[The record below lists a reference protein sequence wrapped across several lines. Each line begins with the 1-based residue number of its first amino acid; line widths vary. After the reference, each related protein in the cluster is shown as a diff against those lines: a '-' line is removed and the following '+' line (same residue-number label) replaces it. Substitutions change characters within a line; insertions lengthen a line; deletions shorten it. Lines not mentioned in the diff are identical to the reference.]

1 MKLQVA
7 LDLLSTDAAVSLLN
21 EIAPY
26 VDIIEVGTPLV
37 KIEGLEVLREI
48 KSRWPDKFLFADLKT
63 MDAGALEAELAL
75 NAGADAVS
83 VLAVA
88 ADRTIAGAVNA
99 ANKLGKSVVVDL
111 IGVPPKQ
118 RLARIN
124 ELQKLGVESVELH
137 AGLDEQAQEGYSLP
151 ALLATIEGTEVKFA
165 VAGGITLDTVD
176 IVAAAGAETAVV
188 GGGIYNAANPA
199 ATAKSLKEKILQL
212 A

>member
-1 MKLQVA
+1 M
-7 LDLLSTDAAVSLLN
+7 
-21 EIAPY
+21 
-26 VDIIEVGTPLV
+26 
-37 KIEGLEVLREI
+37 REI

-88 ADRTIAGAVNA
+88 ADGTIAGAVNA

-111 IGVPPKQ
+111 IGVPPTH
-118 RLARIN
+118 RLARID
-124 ELQKLGVESVELH
+124 ELRKLGVGTVELH

-151 ALLATIEGTEVKFA
+151 ALLATIAGTDVKFA

-199 ATAKSLKEKILQL
+199 ATAKSLKEKLLQL

>member
-7 LDLLSTDAAVSLLN
+7 LDLLSTDDAVNLLN
-21 EIAPY
+21 DIAPY
-26 VDIIEVGTPLV
+26 VDIIEVGTPLI
-37 KIEGLEVLREI
+37 KIEGLAVLREI

-88 ADRTIAGAVNA
+88 ADGTIAGAVNA

-111 IGVPPKQ
+111 IGVPPTH
-118 RLARIN
+118 RLARID
-124 ELQKLGVESVELH
+124 ELRKLGVGTVELH

-151 ALLATIEGTEVKFA
+151 ALLATIAGTDVKFA

-199 ATAKSLKEKILQL
+199 ATAKSLKEKLLQL

>member
-7 LDLLSTDAAVSLLN
+7 LDLLSTDAAVNLLN
-21 EIAPY
+21 DIAPY
-26 VDIIEVGTPLV
+26 VDIIEVGTPLI
-37 KIEGLEVLREI
+37 KIEGLAVLREF

-88 ADRTIAGAVNA
+88 ADGTIAGAVNA

-111 IGVPPKQ
+111 IGVPPTH
-118 RLARIN
+118 RLARID
-124 ELQKLGVESVELH
+124 ELRKLGVGTVELH

-151 ALLATIEGTEVKFA
+151 ALLATIAGTDVKFA

-199 ATAKSLKEKILQL
+199 ATAKSLKEKLLQL

>member
-7 LDLLSTDAAVSLLN
+7 LDLLSTDAAVNLLN
-21 EIAPY
+21 DIAPY
-26 VDIIEVGTPLV
+26 VDIIEVGTPLIN
-37 KIEGLEVLREI
+37 IEGLAVLREI

-88 ADRTIAGAVNA
+88 ADGTIAGAVNA

-111 IGVPPKQ
+111 IGVPPAH
-118 RLARIN
+118 RLARID
-124 ELQKLGVESVELH
+124 ELRKLGVGTVELH

-151 ALLATIEGTEVKFA
+151 ALLATIAGTDVKFA

-199 ATAKSLKEKILQL
+199 ATAKSLKEKLLQL

>member
-7 LDLLSTDAAVSLLN
+7 LDLLSTDDAVNLLN
-21 EIAPY
+21 DIAPY
-26 VDIIEVGTPLV
+26 VDIIEVGTPLI
-37 KIEGLEVLREI
+37 KIEGLAVLREI

-88 ADRTIAGAVNA
+88 ADGTIAGAVNA

-111 IGVPPKQ
+111 IGVPPTH
-118 RLARIN
+118 RLARID
-124 ELQKLGVESVELH
+124 ELRKLGVGTVELH

-151 ALLATIEGTEVKFA
+151 ALLATIAGTDVKFV

-199 ATAKSLKEKILQL
+199 ATAKSLKEKLLQL

>member
-7 LDLLSTDAAVSLLN
+7 LDLLSTDAAVNLLN
-21 EIAPY
+21 DIAPY
-26 VDIIEVGTPLV
+26 VDIIEVGTPLI
-37 KIEGLEVLREI
+37 KIEGLAVLREI

-88 ADRTIAGAVNA
+88 ADGTIAGAVNA

-111 IGVPPKQ
+111 IGVPPAH
-118 RLARIN
+118 RLARID
-124 ELQKLGVESVELH
+124 ELRKLGVGTVELH

-151 ALLATIEGTEVKFA
+151 ALLATIAGTDVKFA

-199 ATAKSLKEKILQL
+199 ATAKSLKEKLLQL

>member
-7 LDLLSTDAAVSLLN
+7 LDLLSTDAAVNLLN
-21 EIAPY
+21 DIAPY
-26 VDIIEVGTPLV
+26 VDIIEVGTPLI
-37 KIEGLEVLREI
+37 KIEGLAVLREI

-88 ADRTIAGAVNA
+88 ADGTIAGAVNA

-111 IGVPPKQ
+111 IGVPPTH
-118 RLARIN
+118 RLARID
-124 ELQKLGVESVELH
+124 ELRKLGVGTVELH

-151 ALLATIEGTEVKFA
+151 ALLATIAGTDVKFA

-199 ATAKSLKEKILQL
+199 ATAKSLKEKLLQL

>member
-7 LDLLSTDAAVSLLN
+7 LDLLSTDDAVNLLN
-21 EIAPY
+21 DIAPY
-26 VDIIEVGTPLV
+26 VDIIEVGTPLI
-37 KIEGLEVLREI
+37 KIEGLAVLREI

-88 ADRTIAGAVNA
+88 ADGTIAGAVNA

-111 IGVPPKQ
+111 IGVPPTH
-118 RLARIN
+118 RLARID
-124 ELQKLGVESVELH
+124 ELRKLGVGTVELH
-137 AGLDEQAQEGYSLP
+137 AGLDEQAPEGYSLP
-151 ALLATIEGTEVKFA
+151 ALLATIAGTDVKFA

-199 ATAKSLKEKILQL
+199 ATAKSLKEKLLQL

>member
-7 LDLLSTDAAVSLLN
+7 LDLLSTDAAVNLLN
-21 EIAPY
+21 DIAPY
-26 VDIIEVGTPLV
+26 VDIIEVGTPLI
-37 KIEGLEVLREI
+37 KIEGLSVLREI

-88 ADRTIAGAVNA
+88 ADGTIAGAVNA

-111 IGVPPKQ
+111 IGVPPTH
-118 RLARIN
+118 RLARID
-124 ELQKLGVESVELH
+124 ELRKLGVGTVELH

-151 ALLATIEGTEVKFA
+151 ALLATIAGTDVKFA

-199 ATAKSLKEKILQL
+199 ATAKSLKEKLLQL

>member
-7 LDLLSTDAAVSLLN
+7 LDLLSTRDAKNLLN
-21 EIAPY
+21 DIAPW

-37 KIEGLEVLREI
+37 KIEGLSVLREI
-48 KSRWPDKFLFADLKT
+48 KASWPDKFLFADLKT
-63 MDAGALEAELAL
+63 MDAGALEADLAFD
-75 NAGADAVS
+75 AGADAVS

-88 ADRTIAGAVNA
+88 ADQTIAGAVNA
-99 ANKLGKSVVVDL
+99 AAKKGKSVVVDL

-118 RLARIN
+118 RLARIA
-124 ELQKLGVESVELH
+124 ELQKLGVETVELH

-151 ALLATIEGTEVKFA
+151 ALLATIEGTDVKFA

-176 IVAAAGAETAVV
+176 IVAASGAETAVV
-188 GGGIYNAANPA
+188 GGGIYNAKDPA
-199 ATAKSLKEKILQL
+199 AAAKSLKEKILQL

>member
-7 LDLLSTDAAVSLLN
+7 LDLLSTDDAVNLLN
-21 EIAPY
+21 DIAPY
-26 VDIIEVGTPLV
+26 VDIIEVGTPLI
-37 KIEGLEVLREI
+37 KIEGLAVLREI

-75 NAGADAVS
+75 TAGADAVS

-88 ADRTIAGAVNA
+88 ADGTIAGAVNA

-111 IGVPPKQ
+111 IGVPPTH
-118 RLARIN
+118 RLARID
-124 ELQKLGVESVELH
+124 ELRKLGVGTVELH

-151 ALLATIEGTEVKFA
+151 ALLATIAGTDVKFA

-199 ATAKSLKEKILQL
+199 ATAKSLKEKLLQL

>member
-118 RLARIN
+118 RLTRIN
-124 ELQKLGVESVELH
+124 ELQKLGVETVELH

-151 ALLATIEGTEVKFA
+151 ALLATIEGAEVKFA

>member
-151 ALLATIEGTEVKFA
+151 ALLATIEGAEVKFA

>member
-7 LDLLSTDAAVSLLN
+7 LDLLSTDDAVNLLN
-21 EIAPY
+21 DIAPY
-26 VDIIEVGTPLV
+26 VDIIEVGTPLI
-37 KIEGLEVLREI
+37 KIEGLAVLREI

-63 MDAGALEAELAL
+63 MDAGALEAKLAL

-88 ADRTIAGAVNA
+88 ADGTIAGAVNA

-111 IGVPPKQ
+111 IGVPPTH
-118 RLARIN
+118 RLARID
-124 ELQKLGVESVELH
+124 ELRKLGVGTVELH

-151 ALLATIEGTEVKFA
+151 ALLATIAGTDVKFA

-199 ATAKSLKEKILQL
+199 ATAKSLKEKLLQL

>member
-7 LDLLSTDAAVSLLN
+7 LDLLSTDAAVNLLN
-21 EIAPY
+21 DIAPY
-26 VDIIEVGTPLV
+26 VDIIEVGTPLI
-37 KIEGLEVLREI
+37 KIEGLAVLREI

-88 ADRTIAGAVNA
+88 ADGTIAGAVNA

-111 IGVPPKQ
+111 IGVPPAH
-118 RLARIN
+118 RLARID
-124 ELQKLGVESVELH
+124 ELQKLGVGTVELH

-151 ALLATIEGTEVKFA
+151 ALLATIAGTDVKFA

-199 ATAKSLKEKILQL
+199 ATAKSLKEKLLQL

>member
-7 LDLLSTDAAVSLLN
+7 LDLLSTDAAVNLLN
-21 EIAPY
+21 DIAPY
-26 VDIIEVGTPLV
+26 VDIIEVGTPLI
-37 KIEGLEVLREI
+37 KIEGLAVLREI

-63 MDAGALEAELAL
+63 MDAGALEAEQAL

-88 ADRTIAGAVNA
+88 ADGTIAGAVNA

-111 IGVPPKQ
+111 IGVPPTH
-118 RLARIN
+118 RLARID
-124 ELQKLGVESVELH
+124 ELRKLGVGTVELH

-151 ALLATIEGTEVKFA
+151 ALLATIAGTDVKFA

-199 ATAKSLKEKILQL
+199 ATAKSLKEKLLQL

>member
-7 LDLLSTDAAVSLLN
+7 LDLLSTDAAVNLLN
-21 EIAPY
+21 DIAPY
-26 VDIIEVGTPLV
+26 VDIIEVGTPLI
-37 KIEGLEVLREI
+37 KIEGLAVLREI

-88 ADRTIAGAVNA
+88 ADGTIAGAVNA

-111 IGVPPKQ
+111 IGVPPAH
-118 RLARIN
+118 RLARID
-124 ELQKLGVESVELH
+124 ELRKLGVGTVELH
-137 AGLDEQAQEGYSLP
+137 AGLDEQAQGGYSLP
-151 ALLATIEGTEVKFA
+151 ALLATIAGTDVKFA

-199 ATAKSLKEKILQL
+199 ATAKSLKEKLLQL

>member
-7 LDLLSTDAAVSLLN
+7 LDLLSTDDAVNLLN
-21 EIAPY
+21 DIAPY
-26 VDIIEVGTPLV
+26 VDIIEVGTPLI
-37 KIEGLEVLREI
+37 KIEGLAVLREI

-88 ADRTIAGAVNA
+88 ADGTIAGAVNA

-111 IGVPPKQ
+111 IGVPPAH
-118 RLARIN
+118 RLARID
-124 ELQKLGVESVELH
+124 ELRKLGVGTVELH

-151 ALLATIEGTEVKFA
+151 ALLATIAGTDVKFA

-199 ATAKSLKEKILQL
+199 ATAKSLKEKLLQL

>member
-7 LDLLSTDAAVSLLN
+7 LDLLSTDAAVNLLN
-21 EIAPY
+21 DIAPY
-26 VDIIEVGTPLV
+26 VDIIEVGTPLI
-37 KIEGLEVLREI
+37 KIEGLAVLREI

-88 ADRTIAGAVNA
+88 ADGTIAGAVNA

-111 IGVPPKQ
+111 IGVPPTH
-118 RLARIN
+118 RLARID
-124 ELQKLGVESVELH
+124 ELRKLGVGTVELH

-151 ALLATIEGTEVKFA
+151 ALLATIAGTDVNFA

-199 ATAKSLKEKILQL
+199 ATAKSLKEKLLQL

>member
-7 LDLLSTDAAVSLLN
+7 LDLLSTDDAVNLLN
-21 EIAPY
+21 DIAPY
-26 VDIIEVGTPLV
+26 VDIIEVGTPLT
-37 KIEGLEVLREI
+37 KIEGLAVLREI

-88 ADRTIAGAVNA
+88 ADGTIAGAVNA

-111 IGVPPKQ
+111 IGVPPTH
-118 RLARIN
+118 RLARID
-124 ELQKLGVESVELH
+124 ELRKLGVGTVELH

-151 ALLATIEGTEVKFA
+151 ALLATIAGTDVKFA

-199 ATAKSLKEKILQL
+199 ATAKSLKEKLLQL

>member
-7 LDLLSTDAAVSLLN
+7 LDLLSTDDAVNLLN
-21 EIAPY
+21 DIAPY
-26 VDIIEVGTPLV
+26 VDIIEVGTPLI
-37 KIEGLEVLREI
+37 KIEGLAVLREI

-88 ADRTIAGAVNA
+88 ADGTIAGAVNA

-111 IGVPPKQ
+111 IGVPPTH
-118 RLARIN
+118 RLARID
-124 ELQKLGVESVELH
+124 ELRKLGVGTVELH

-151 ALLATIEGTEVKFA
+151 ALLATIAGTDVKFA

-188 GGGIYNAANPA
+188 GGGSYNAANPA
-199 ATAKSLKEKILQL
+199 ATAKSLKEKLLQL

>member
-7 LDLLSTDAAVSLLN
+7 LDLLSTDDAVNLLN
-21 EIAPY
+21 DIAPY
-26 VDIIEVGTPLV
+26 VDIIEVGTPLI
-37 KIEGLEVLREI
+37 KIEGLAVLREI

-88 ADRTIAGAVNA
+88 ADGTIAGAVNA

-111 IGVPPKQ
+111 IGVPPTH
-118 RLARIN
+118 RLARID
-124 ELQKLGVESVELH
+124 ELRKLGVGTVELH

-151 ALLATIEGTEVKFA
+151 ALLATIAGTDVKFA
-165 VAGGITLDTVD
+165 VADGITLDTVD

-199 ATAKSLKEKILQL
+199 ATAKSLKEKLLQL

>member
-7 LDLLSTDAAVSLLN
+7 LDLLSTRDAKNLLN
-21 EIAPY
+21 DIAPW

-37 KIEGLEVLREI
+37 KIEGLSVLREI
-48 KSRWPDKFLFADLKT
+48 KASWPDKFLFADLKT
-63 MDAGALEAELAL
+63 MDAGALEAELAFD
-75 NAGADAVS
+75 AGADAVS

-88 ADRTIAGAVNA
+88 ADQTIAGAVNA
-99 ANKLGKSVVVDL
+99 AAKKGKSVVVDL

-118 RLARIN
+118 RLARIV
-124 ELQKLGVESVELH
+124 ELQKLGVETVELH

-151 ALLATIEGTEVKFA
+151 ALLATIEGTDVKFA

-176 IVAAAGAETAVV
+176 IVAASGAETAVV
-188 GGGIYNAANPA
+188 GGGIYNAKDPA
-199 ATAKSLKEKILQL
+199 AAAKSLKEKILQL

>member
-7 LDLLSTDAAVSLLN
+7 LDLLSTDAAVNLLN
-21 EIAPY
+21 DIAPY
-26 VDIIEVGTPLV
+26 VDIIEVGTPLI
-37 KIEGLEVLREI
+37 KIEGLAVLREI

-88 ADRTIAGAVNA
+88 ADGTIAGAVNA

-111 IGVPPKQ
+111 IGVPPAH
-118 RLARIN
+118 RLARID
-124 ELQKLGVESVELH
+124 ELQKLGVGTVELH

-151 ALLATIEGTEVKFA
+151 ALLATIAGTDVKFA
-165 VAGGITLDTVD
+165 VAGGITRDTVD

-199 ATAKSLKEKILQL
+199 ATAKSLKEKLLQL

>member
-7 LDLLSTDAAVSLLN
+7 LDLLSTDAAVNLLN
-21 EIAPY
+21 DIAPY
-26 VDIIEVGTPLV
+26 VDIIEVGTPLI
-37 KIEGLEVLREI
+37 KIEGLAVLREI

-75 NAGADAVS
+75 SAGADAVS

-88 ADRTIAGAVNA
+88 ADGTIAGAVNA

-111 IGVPPKQ
+111 IGVPPAH
-118 RLARIN
+118 RLARID
-124 ELQKLGVESVELH
+124 ELRKLGVGTVELH

-151 ALLATIEGTEVKFA
+151 ALLATIAGTDVKFA

-199 ATAKSLKEKILQL
+199 ATAKSLKEKLLQL

>member
-118 RLARIN
+118 RLTRIN

>member
-7 LDLLSTDAAVSLLN
+7 LDLLSTDAAVNLLN
-21 EIAPY
+21 DIAPY
-26 VDIIEVGTPLV
+26 VDIIEVGTPLI
-37 KIEGLEVLREI
+37 KIEGLAVLREI

-88 ADRTIAGAVNA
+88 ADGTIAGAVNA

-111 IGVPPKQ
+111 IGVPPAH
-118 RLARIN
+118 RLARID
-124 ELQKLGVESVELH
+124 ELRKLGVGTVELH

-151 ALLATIEGTEVKFA
+151 ALLATIAGTNVKFA

-199 ATAKSLKEKILQL
+199 ATAKSLKEKLLQL